1 MEEIQSQQD
10 ELSKKERRALRREGR
25 DEELRNAKTVKSV
38 KTAITVIIALAVVIL
53 AGYGLQELVAWNERN
68 KPGQFFPSQG
78 REHIAS
84 GATHDA
90 YNSLPPTSGWHYSSP
105 APWDIYE
112 KEIPDEVQIHNLE
125 HGGIMVQYK
134 PGIDQKIIDELTRI
148 VKKYPSKVIL
158 APYPKLDQDIAL
170 TAWERLDK
178 FNVNELS
185 EERVMNFIRK
195 LKDKGPEYI
204 PD

>member
-1 MEEIQSQQD
+1 MEEAQPQD
-10 ELSKKERRALRREGR
+10 ELSKKERRALKRESR
-25 DEELRNAKTVKSV
+25 EDEMRALRTKNTIRTFLYIAGALTVFV
-38 KTAITVIIALAVVIL
+38 A
-53 AGYGLQELVAWNERN
+53 AGFGLKWLVAHNEST
-68 KPGQFFPSQG
+68 KPGVFFPSQG
-78 REHIAS
+78 REHIAP
-84 GATHDA
+84 GASHDA
-90 YNSLPPTSGWHYSSP
+90 YNSLPPTSGWHYASP
-105 APWDIYE
+105 APWGIYTE
-112 KEIPDEVQIHNLE
+112 PIPDEVQVHNLE

-134 PGIDQKIIDELTRI
+134 PGIDQQVIDELTRI

-178 FNVNELS
+178 FSANELS
-185 EERVMNFIRK
+185 EERVMNFIRR